1 LQELQFCQIIL
12 CLLFKHTI
20 YKCYEI
26 LFTTTGYRL
35 QKIYILTSA
44 EDKPG
49 EPTLDKN
56 SKWMI
61 RSYRDEPYGPEAT
74 VILES
79 DVLVK
84 HVAVYSG
91 YTEALSLAEV
101 EVYEQD
107 CKLYLGLASL
117 GEVFF
122 AINCTKLCFG
132 YYKIINEK

>member
-1 LQELQFCQIIL
+1 VIV
-12 CLLFKHTI
+12 
-20 YKCYEI
+20 
-26 LFTTTGYRL
+26 GDRL

-56 SKWMI
+56 SNWMI
-61 RSYRDEPYGPEAT
+61 RSYRDKPYGAEAT

-79 DVLVK
+79 DVLVR

-91 YTEALSLAEV
+91 HTDALSLAEV

-107 CKLYLGLASL
+107 CKLYILLISL
-117 GEVFF
+117 V
-122 AINCTKLCFG
+122 
-132 YYKIINEK
+132 